1 VRRRLGIA
9 ALVLLGLAACSPA
22 RETGPAEIVWDRDTC
37 ERCLM
42 AISEPRFAAQVRDHD
57 HRVHRFDD
65 LGCALLWLDGQAAAP
80 QPLEIWVGNPEADGW
95 LDARSTAYRTVPH
108 TPMSYGF
115 GVAAEGTE
123 GLHWA
128 EMTTEIQERESERRE
143 RSHP

>member
-1 VRRRLGIA
+1 VTRRLGIA
-9 ALVLLGLAACSPA
+9 ALALLGLAACSPA

-65 LGCALLWLDGQAAAP
+65 LGCALLWLDEQAAAP
-80 QPLEIWVGNPEADGW
+80 QPLEIWVANPEADGW
-95 LDARSTAYRTVPH
+95 LDARSAAYRAGPN

-115 GVAAEGTE
+115 APAPTGVAGI
-123 GLHWA
+123 GLEEAWQKIRA
-128 EMTTEIQERESERRE
+128 LERER
-143 RSHP
+143 RSHSR